1 MVGHLNTIE
10 RVQDHRDFSPATGFP
25 PVSMWGGRA
34 ALALVAANARYWPT
48 VLPRVHRELRR
59 WESRARSIPDPAL
72 RAVALEKL
80 RDERFNTEVAAT
92 LATISPRRYRGRAIE
107 AIVALQVMYDYLD
120 GIGEQPTPDPL
131 EDGRQLFRALA
142 NGVEIGFAGEVD
154 YYRHHL
160 QPEDGGYLKSLAAVC
175 REAFVGLPQAAVVA
189 PTALRA
195 AERCGEGQ
203 ARTHA
208 IERFGVEQLAVWAA
222 REAEGTS
229 LAWWEFTAGA
239 TASVL
244 AMHAL
249 IAAAADPRIDS
260 AEARRID
267 DAYLRIS
274 AVSTLLDS
282 LIDLPRDAREGGH
295 SFVGYFEDEA
305 ERSERLGRLAAAAA
319 TAAPELRHG
328 AHHYMT
334 TVGVAAYYLSA
345 PEADEPYAC
354 PAKASIVA
362 ELRPLI
368 APTLGIFHL
377 WRMVK
382 RLRARR

>member
-1 MVGHLNTIE
+1 
-10 RVQDHRDFSPATGFP
+10 
-25 PVSMWGGRA
+25 
-34 ALALVAANARYWPT
+34 VAANARYWPT

-59 WESRARSIPDPAL
+59 WESRAHSIPDPAL

-142 NGVEIGFAGEVD
+142 NGVESIGFAGEVD

-160 QPEDGGYLKSLAAVC
+160 QREDGGYLKALAAVS
-175 REAFVGLPQAAVVA
+175 REAFVGLPQAAAVA
-189 PTALRA
+189 PSALGA

-208 IERFGVEQLAVWAA
+208 IERFGVEQLAEWAA
-222 REAEGTS
+222 REAEGTG
-229 LAWWEFTAGA
+229 LIWWEFTAGA

-249 IAAAADPRIDS
+249 IAAAADARIDS

-282 LIDLPRDAREGGH
+282 LIDLPRDVRESGH
-295 SFVGYFEDEA
+295 SFVGYYEDEA
-305 ERSERLGRLAAAAA
+305 ERSERLSAVASAAVAA
-319 TAAPELRHG
+319 TRELRHG

-345 PEADEPYAC
+345 AEADEPYAR
-354 PAKASIVA
+354 PAKASVVA

-377 WRMVK
+377 WRMAK

>member
-1 MVGHLNTIE
+1 M
-10 RVQDHRDFSPATGFP
+10 
-25 PVSMWGGRA
+25 
-34 ALALVAANARYWPT
+34 AANARYWPT

-59 WESRARSIPDPAL
+59 WELRAYSIPDAAL

-120 GIGEQPTPDPL
+120 GVGEQPTPDPL

-160 QPEDGGYLKSLAAVC
+160 QREDGGYLKALAAVC
-175 REAFVGLPQAAVVA
+175 REAFVGLPRAAAVA
-189 PTALRA
+189 PSALRA
-195 AERCGEGQ
+195 AERCAEGQ

-208 IERFGVEQLAVWAA
+208 IERFGVEQLAEWAA

-229 LAWWEFTAGA
+229 LVWWEFTAGA

-282 LIDLPRDAREGGH
+282 LVDLPRDLQDGNP
-295 SFVGYFEDEA
+295 SFVGYYEDEA
-305 ERSERLGRLAAAAA
+305 ERAGRLGAVAAGAAA
-319 TAAPELRHG
+319 TAQRLRHG
-328 AHHYMT
+328 PHHYMT
-334 TVGVAAYYLSA
+334 AVGVSAFYLSA
-345 PEADEPYAC
+345 PEADQPYAR
-354 PAKASIVA
+354 PAKASVKA

-377 WRMVK
+377 WRMAK
-382 RLRARR
+382 RLRARS